1 MPQAEIN
8 GIQMFWLDEGAGEPL
23 VLLHGLGSSSM
34 DWEYQVPALSQHY
47 RVIAP
52 CLRGFGRSEK
62 PEGAHS
68 VKTWSED
75 VVALLNYLDLGE
87 VHLLG
92 FSMGGAISFQ
102 TAADHPQLLRSLT
115 ILNSQP
121 SFELDHWSKHMMV
134 LTRIGMARTLGMSRM
149 ARYVARRMFPHPHQ
163 SDLQARMIERHS
175 GNCRA
180 SYVAAVNALAG
191 WTVAGEIHRIDHPT
205 LVLAADQDFTPLSEK
220 QAYVELMPN
229 ARLVEISDSLHVSHV
244 DQADVVN
251 AQVLEFLASL
261 TR

>member
-23 VLLHGLGSSSM
+23 VLLHGLGSSSL
-34 DWEYQVPALSQHY
+34 DWEYQLPMLSQHY

-62 PEGAHS
+62 PYGAHS

-75 VVALLNYLDLGE
+75 VVALLNYLGLGA
-87 VHLLG
+87 VHLFG

-102 TAADHPQLLRSLT
+102 TATDHPHLLRSLT

-134 LTRIGMARTLGMSRM
+134 LTRIGMARTLGMPRL
-149 ARYVARRMFPHPHQ
+149 ARFVARRMFPHPDQ
-163 SDLQARMIERHS
+163 REQQATMIERHS
-175 GNCRA
+175 RNDRA

-191 WTVAGEIHRIDHPT
+191 WTVADRIDGIYHPT
-205 LVLAADQDFTPLSEK
+205 LVLAADRDFTPLHEK
-220 QAYVELMPN
+220 QAFVARMPN
-229 ARLVEISDSLHVSHV
+229 ATLVEISNSRHVSHV
-244 DQADVVN
+244 DQAELVN
-251 AQVLEFLASL
+251 ARLLEFLASL
-261 TR
+261 T

>member
-8 GIQMFWLDEGAGEPL
+8 GIQMFWLDEGSGSPL
-23 VLLHGLGSSSM
+23 VLLHGLGSSSQ
-34 DWEYQVPALSQHY
+34 DWEYQVPELSRHY

-62 PEGAHS
+62 PHGAHS

-75 VVALLNYLDLGE
+75 VVALLNYLDLGA

-121 SFELDHWSKHMMV
+121 SFELDHGSKHLMV
-134 LTRIGMARTLGMSRM
+134 LSRIGMAHTLGMPRM
-149 ARYVARRMFPHPHQ
+149 ARFVARRMFPHPEQ
-163 SDLQARMIERHS
+163 SDLQAQMIARHS
-175 GNCRA
+175 TNDRA

-191 WTVAGEIHRIDHPT
+191 WTVADEIHRIQHPT
-205 LVLAADQDFTPLSEK
+205 LVLAADRDFTPLSEK
-220 QAYVELMPN
+220 QAYVSRMPN
-229 ARLVEISDSLHVSHV
+229 AQLVEIPNSRHVSHV
-244 DQADVVN
+244 DQAEFVN
-251 AQVLEFLASL
+251 ASVLEFLASL
-261 TR
+261 G